1 MATGTTQPFRV
12 AATSAIA
19 ATTTPAAAALAGAGE
34 AVLVYNAAA
43 ATAFIRFGADMT
55 VTASPATDVPVPP
68 GARMLIH
75 AGDFARTVACVLAS
89 GSGTVYFIRGEG
101 TVY

>member
-12 AATSAIA
+12 AATTSIA
-19 ATTTPAAAALAGAGE
+19 ATTTSTAAPLVGAGE
-34 AVLVYNAAA
+34 AVLVYNATSAI
-43 ATAFIRFGADMT
+43 AFIRFGADMT
-55 VTASPATDVPVPP
+55 VSASPAIDLPVPP
-68 GARMLIH
+68 GARMLVH
-75 AGDFARTVACVLAS
+75 AGEFARTVACVLAS